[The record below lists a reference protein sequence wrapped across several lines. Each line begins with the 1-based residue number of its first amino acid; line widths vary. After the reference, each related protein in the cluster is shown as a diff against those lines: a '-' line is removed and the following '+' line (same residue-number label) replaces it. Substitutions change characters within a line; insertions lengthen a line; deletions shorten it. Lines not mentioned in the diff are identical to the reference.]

1 MSHLGFKG
9 GRSVSWVATLTVR
22 YRNLLPALALVT
34 AACSGGGAA
43 VTTPQT
49 SQAAASGGVDGL
61 AIPPAT
67 GATLRNQL
75 GFEFPPAPA
84 VPEGPADDSLV
95 LEINIL
101 FSNLSSGVD
110 LSALERIGES
120 GDPRAAWLLS
130 DLLRF
135 IGPSDARDIAL
146 AGFERLTGAILSD
159 DPVAARSTW
168 QSVTDHLI
176 AWDLTALPG
185 YEVWKGQLFTLV
197 EPKWM
202 PFFEDENA
210 DIDWRFLS
218 WGGVP
223 LDDRPLGDPDPC
235 PLGCIP
241 ALDDPAVTNA
251 AGGDWY
257 PDDRIVFA
265 LTVNGESRAYPK
277 NIMEIHEVV
286 NDTLGGRR
294 LGIPYCTLC
303 GSAQAY
309 LTDSVPAGLDVP
321 VLRTSGL
328 LTRSNKVMF
337 DLNTFSVFDTFTGVA
352 VSGPLRDQ
360 GIALEQTSV
369 VTSTWGD
376 WKREHPDTT
385 IVAEDGGIGRTY
397 ALDPLRGR
405 DDGGPIFP
413 IGNVDERLP
422 VQEQVLGVITDDGT
436 PIAFPVAQARTEL
449 DAGRPVQLLGTMLA
463 TDGSGVRAVLEDGTD
478 LVGHQAFWF
487 AWSQFHPDT
496 LVWAPPTDG

>member
-1 MSHLGFKG
+1 
-9 GRSVSWVATLTVR
+9 
-22 YRNLLPALALVT
+22 
-34 AACSGGGAA
+34 
-43 VTTPQT
+43 
-49 SQAAASGGVDGL
+49 
-61 AIPPAT
+61 
-67 GATLRNQL
+67 
-75 GFEFPPAPA
+75 
-84 VPEGPADDSLV
+84 
-95 LEINIL
+95 
-101 FSNLSSGVD
+101 
-110 LSALERIGES
+110 
-120 GDPRAAWLLS
+120 
-130 DLLRF
+130 
-135 IGPSDARDIAL
+135 
-146 AGFERLTGAILSD
+146 
-159 DPVAARSTW
+159 
-168 QSVTDHLI
+168 VTD
-176 AWDLTALPG
+176 
-185 YEVWKGQLFTLV
+185 
-197 EPKWM
+197 
-202 PFFEDENA
+202 
-210 DIDWRFLS
+210 
-218 WGGVP
+218 
-223 LDDRPLGDPDPC
+223 
-235 PLGCIP
+235 
-241 ALDDPAVTNA
+241 A

-309 LTDSVPAGLDVP
+309 LTDSVPAGVDVP

-405 DDGGPIFP
+405 DEGGPIFP

-478 LVGHQAFWF
+478 IVGHQAFWF